1 MTKGN
6 PGYFYFIHLL
16 QLLKVLSSN
25 ELLIEHRKGNKTK
38 RVWREV
44 DLNIGNGIPKSKGFG
59 DYWDQVH
66 KIQNSSSADYSRAGT
81 SVSNLA

>member
-25 ELLIEHRKGNKTK
+25 ELLIVHRKGNKTK

-44 DLNIGNGIPKSKGFG
+44 DLNIGNGIKKKNPKSKPQT
-59 DYWDQVH
+59 DLAITTLH
-66 KIQNSSSADYSRAGT
+66 KIQNSNSADYSRA
-81 SVSNLA
+81 